1 MAQATPQSQPPRRRW
16 PLPRFSLAAALVAMT
31 LCAVGL
37 WYWFRVPFEV
47 VHQIDKGRREVE
59 TVHRTWNG
67 TVRHGQRRIYLN
79 GKLYFVENYRD
90 GVPHGQWE
98 WMDGTGRNYITA
110 EFQTGKLA
118 SLQAS
123 KECDQRLA
131 KLLAAGVIDDPG
143 MVKKLFEPC
152 RLSFNRT
159 PLKDAMDI
167 LMDSHTIQISCQQLR
182 EPMGYVEF
190 GNDGS
195 IVAADATA
203 EIDRP
208 LFADLAVRDRMIR
221 FVRGPKS
228 PGAKLAIRKY
238 DALVSTEAGDVP
250 LIVAFGRILQP
261 RGLVCDYRY
270 GMLWIAPRE
279 EAGKWLDPT
288 GVSMI
293 VPPPGTALELA
304 WHKTVKIDFLETPLR
319 DACAAIEQHSGVKFD
334 LSHLPPNLL
343 GADSEALLTF
353 YFGSVPFRHALGA
366 MLEESDLQ
374 AKLNGET
381 IVIELQPDHPLAGK
395 NQQAVAPP

>member
-90 GVPHGQWE
+90 GVPHGKWE

-131 KLLAAGVIDDPG
+131 KLLAAGALDDPG

-159 PLKDAMDI
+159 PLKDAMDV

-238 DALVSTEAGDVP
+238 DALVTSEGVDVP
-250 LIVAFGRILQP
+250 LIAAFGKILQP

-270 GMLWIAPRE
+270 GMLYVVERE
-279 EAGKWLDPT
+279 GVEGWKDPT
-288 GVSMI
+288 GTQTL
-293 VPPPGTALELA
+293 VPPVGSRLA
-304 WHKTVKIDFLETPLR
+304 KTWEHKSVCEFINTPLD
-319 DACAAIEQHSGVKFD
+319 DALQILSDMNLVEFDSSRIPKATSGNDQILVTTN
-334 LSHLPPNLL
+334 LSGLSFKQTL
-343 GADSEALLTF
+343 GALLDS
-353 YFGSVPFRHALGA
+353 V
-366 MLEESDLQ
+366 DCQ
-374 AKLNGET
+374 ASLNGET
-381 IVIELQPDHPLAGK
+381 IVIELQPNHPLADKG
-395 NQQAVAPP
+395 QQAVAPP